1 MNKTTVIV
9 CIVCVLT
16 LMTHIVLNAL
26 NRAETL
32 ELILG
37 NQLTANR
44 ILKSQ
49 VEELVYTVDL
59 KENEIYNRGFEAG
72 KTQLGVALMNGKA
85 MIGYKEGYHAAV
97 DQFSEVEISTPR
109 PRFDGMPE
117 NWPRPPFPHPDEHK
131 LTKSNGE

>member
-1 MNKTTVIV
+1 MNKTTVTV
-9 CIVCVLT
+9 CILCVLT
-16 LMTHIVLNAL
+16 IMTHIVINAL

-59 KENEIYNRGFEAG
+59 KESEIYNKGFEAG
-72 KTQLGVALMNGKA
+72 KTQLGIALMNGKA
-85 MIGYKEGYHAAV
+85 MIGYKEGYHAAL
-97 DQFSEVEISTPR
+97 DQFSGLDIPTPR
-109 PRFDGMPE
+109 FNGMPE
-117 NWPRPPFPHPDEHK
+117 SFTRPPFPHPEDNK
-131 LTKSNGE
+131 LTKGNGE